1 MPRVIQLTDLHLRAR
16 LTARVCGVPVWATLR
31 AALAEVKRRAPE
43 LLVLTGDLADDAK
56 QYSYRELR
64 EALHDWKDRVRIL
77 PGNHDNRDIL
87 RATFGLGRS
96 TLGFADRL
104 GGWHLIGVD
113 TVSPKRNR
121 AHFGRDQLDW
131 LAAELADGHEP
142 VLIFT
147 HHPPVCVK
155 TWWLDRDLARDLKQ
169 FQKILESTDRVR
181 AVVCGH
187 VHREVVKRMANIDVF
202 MTPST
207 AYQFKLGSWW
217 PARIDTGRPG
227 LRVLELSKDSFETQ
241 VVRLDG

>member
-16 LTARVCGVPVWATLR
+16 LTARVRGIPVWVTLR
-31 AALAEVKRRAPE
+31 AALAEVARQAPD

-64 EALHDWKDRVRIL
+64 EALHDWMDRVRIL

-87 RATFGLGRS
+87 RATFRLGRS

-113 TVSPKRNR
+113 TVTPKRNR
-121 AHFGRDQLDW
+121 AQFGADQLDW

-142 VLIFT
+142 VVLFT
-147 HHPPVCVK
+147 HHPPVSVN

-187 VHREVVKRMANIDVF
+187 VHHEVFKRMANSDVF

-207 AYQFKLGSWW
+207 AYQFRLGSWW
-217 PARIDTGRPG
+217 PARIDNGRPG
-227 LRVLELSKDSFETQ
+227 LRILELSEDSLETQ
-241 VVRLDG
+241 VVRFGA